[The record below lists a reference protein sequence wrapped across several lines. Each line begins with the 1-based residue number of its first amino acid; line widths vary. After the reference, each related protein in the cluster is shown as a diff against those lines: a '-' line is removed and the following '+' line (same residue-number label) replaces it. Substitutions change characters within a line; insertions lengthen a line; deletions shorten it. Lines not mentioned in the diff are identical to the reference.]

1 MLRLALLCAVLCGCS
16 CPEGHLGRGLAPV
29 ASNLPTSGQWRTG
42 FSLVDLDADG
52 RLDLLHGA
60 PRKGERAPQLWLNDG
75 AAHFTRTRPPLPPL
89 RWDYGDAV
97 SPRPGALFFAVHLG
111 ALLALRREGAT
122 WLDDSAGLPTDFSSR
137 ALAVTDWDGDGQ
149 PDVLALSDGPRPGT
163 PSSVTLGLRVATRG
177 PGGWT
182 LSRVRE
188 LDGRFGDG
196 VAAADFDGDGR
207 SDVATSSNVMGE
219 THLVDFGGGSHAP
232 LPLPLPERV
241 LVRAVAAGDLDAD
254 GRAELL
260 LVISAPR
267 GDRFES
273 SLVRLDFEGDGW
285 RQSPALTTQPLALSA
300 VTTFDPEGDGDLD
313 VAAADERGGV
323 RVWLNDGRGNLTPTA
338 PVPAP
343 GWRLGCQVGHL
354 AGANLDGRGGD
365 ELVLSAATED
375 APGSDCPSS
384 GGLEVFT
391 WR

>member
-1 MLRLALLCAVLCGCS
+1 MLRLALLCAVLSGCS
-16 CPEGHLGRGLAPV
+16 CPRPDLARGLVPV

-97 SPRPGALFFAVHLG
+97 SPRPGTLFFGVHLG
-111 ALLALRREGAT
+111 ALLAVRREGET
-122 WLDDSAGLPTDFSSR
+122 WLDDSAGLPDDFSSR
-137 ALAVTDWDGDGQ
+137 ALALTDWDGDGQ

-163 PSSVTLGLRVATRG
+163 PSAVALGLRVASRG

-182 LSRVRE
+182 LRRVRE
-188 LDGRFGDG
+188 LDGRFGDA
-196 VAAADFDGDGR
+196 VVAADFDGDGR

-219 THLVDFGGGSHAP
+219 TRLVDFGGEP
-232 LPLPLPERV
+232 QPPRTLPLPPRG
-241 LVRAVAAGDLDAD
+241 LVRSVAAGDLDAD

-260 LVISAPR
+260 LVISVPR
-267 GDRFES
+267 EDTFES

-285 RQSPALTTQPLALSA
+285 RLSPALATQPLALSA
-300 VTTFDPEGDGDLD
+300 VTTFDPDGDGDLD

-323 RVWLNDGRGNLTPTA
+323 RVWLNDGRGNFTPTA
-338 PVPAP
+338 PVPPP

-354 AGANLDGRGGD
+354 AGGDLDGRKGE